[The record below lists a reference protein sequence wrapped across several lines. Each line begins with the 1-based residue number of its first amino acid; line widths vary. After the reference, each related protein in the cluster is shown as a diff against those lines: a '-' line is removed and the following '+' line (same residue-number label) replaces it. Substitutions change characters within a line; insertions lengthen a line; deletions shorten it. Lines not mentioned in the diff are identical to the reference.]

1 MRLIRHLNEQTP
13 PIQKDY
19 TALELNMLLE
29 LVQKECNPWLREIGD
44 FSITTIPNPV
54 FRGVEENVRIFRV
67 KKGTRRSDRI
77 PKFTQKEV
85 FEIFDK
91 AFAEKFGWWARS
103 RGIFTGSEHVAYSY
117 GKTYVF
123 FPMGKYKYVWS
134 ARYQDVWHN
143 LTHPTFWEGLTD
155 IERKKH
161 LIGSKIKAESA
172 VKKYNNRNIKG
183 AMRSAGVAYEAI
195 FECKKYLLM
204 THKAYLA
211 ISSRL

>member
-1 MRLIRHLNEQTP
+1 
-13 PIQKDY
+13 
-19 TALELNMLLE
+19 
-29 LVQKECNPWLREIGD
+29 
-44 FSITTIPNPV
+44 
-54 FRGVEENVRIFRV
+54 
-67 KKGTRRSDRI
+67 
-77 PKFTQKEV
+77 
-85 FEIFDK
+85 
-91 AFAEKFGWWARS
+91 
-103 RGIFTGSEHVAYSY
+103 
-117 GKTYVF
+117 
-123 FPMGKYKYVWS
+123 MGKYKYVWS